1 MSKYNASAINLTY
14 DYSFHLVWDQD
25 NAEQSQCILVRS
37 QTTFFV
43 TKNYKPYMHKYNHVI
58 LTSLYMHA
66 CMRVLDAV
74 QQVYIVACIKKC

>member
-1 MSKYNASAINLTY
+1 MQNKANEKCY
-14 DYSFHLVWDQD
+14 
-25 NAEQSQCILVRS
+25 ILVRS